1 MQLPYLKLALGA
13 SIVALAFILYLARY
27 VLSKPQGNETMARLS
42 RAVQEGALA
51 FLLREYRYVL
61 ATVAV
66 LAVGIGVVGSM
77 RPDLPL
83 GWPTSIAFVVGAIA
97 STCAGFL
104 GMYIATRSNART
116 TAAAQE
122 GGVKAALDIAIS
134 GGAVMGLGVAGIG
147 LLGLVI
153 VYKIFEGEAQIV
165 NGYAMG
171 ASLVALFARSGGGIY
186 TKGADMGA
194 DLVGKVEAGIPED
207 DPRNP
212 AVIADNV
219 GDNVGDVAG
228 LGADLLESY
237 VESII
242 ASLAVAAVISTVT
255 PGSTFVQAFPFMV
268 AAIGTLASVLGVMY
282 VKKFA
287 QANPQQALMNGTY
300 ISAALTII
308 GILLYAWA
316 FGSDYTLDSVKYSSW
331 GPAVAGILGILA
343 GAVVGFVSEYF
354 TSGKYKPVQ
363 DLAAGAQSGPAIA
376 VTGGTAVGMQST
388 ALPVLVLGISV
399 VLAYHFAGM
408 YGVAIAALGM
418 LATTGMVVA
427 VDSYGPIA
435 DNAGGIAEM
444 SHLDPSVRKITDN
457 LDAVGNTTAA
467 IGKGFAIGSAAFA
480 AIGLL
485 SAFML
490 ATHLSPE
497 DVSLLQP
504 NILAGVLIGGMLPF
518 LFCSLLFKAVGTCAY
533 AMIEEVR
540 RQFRDTPGL
549 REGREGVHPDST
561 KCVDIATK
569 GAIRGMM
576 LPGLLAIGFPVV
588 IGIVLGPE
596 GLAGALVGS
605 IVTGVML
612 GIQTANSGGAMD
624 NAKKYIEEG
633 HFGGKGS
640 EAHKAAVVGDTV
652 GDPLKDTVGPSIN
665 ILIKLMCVISLVL
678 APLFAVQ
685 AASDDLFAKYP
696 GVEEWVLD
704 QAVETNQ
711 VGEFEADW
719 VVVYANPEK
728 EISVRGFATKED
740 MEKELTERAAAAQP
754 QEMSV
759 YGAYHKGLKLSQE
772 WRVVPLLKPSES

>member
-1 MQLPYLKLALGA
+1 MEHFLWA
-13 SIVALAFILYLARY
+13 SGIASLCALAFVVYLISY

-51 FLLREYRYVL
+51 FLMREYRYVL
-61 ATVAV
+61 SATAIIAIVIAV
-66 LAVGIGVVGSM
+66 IGEM

-83 GWPTSIAFVVGAIA
+83 GWKTSIAFLMGAVA
-97 STCAGFL
+97 STMAGFL
-104 GMYIATRSNART
+104 GMFIATRSNART
-116 TAAAQE
+116 TAAAQT
-122 GGVKAALDIAIS
+122 GGVKGALDVAIS
-134 GGAVMGLGVAGIG
+134 GGAVMGMGVVGIA
-147 LLGLVI
+147 LLGLAI
-153 VYKIFEGEAQIV
+153 VYWLFNGESQII

-242 ASLAVAAVISTVT
+242 ASLAVAVMIIPSVAGSSYAISFPFFVAVI
-255 PGSTFVQAFPFMV
+255 GIF
-268 AAIGTLASVLGVMY
+268 ASIIGVMY
-282 VKKFA
+282 VKLFA
-287 QANPQQALMNGTY
+287 KSNPQGALMNGTY
-300 ISAALTII
+300 ISAALTMA
-308 GILLYAWA
+308 GIVAYAYYQGNE
-316 FGSDYTLDSVKYSSW
+316 FTLDKVTYMWW
-331 GPAVAGILGILA
+331 GPAAACILGIIS
-343 GAVVGFVSEYF
+343 GAVIGFVSEYF
-354 TSGKYKPVQ
+354 TSSKYKPVQ
-363 DLAAGAQSGPAIA
+363 KLAEGAQSGPAIA
-376 VTGGTAVGMQST
+376 VTEGTAVGMQST
-388 ALPVLVLGISV
+388 ALPLI
-399 VLAYHFAGM
+399 VLAIAVVMAYYFCGM

-444 SHLDPSVRKITDN
+444 AHLDPSVRKITDN

-490 ATHLSPE
+490 AAKLDPLH
-497 DVSLLQP
+497 VSLLDP
-504 NILAGVLIGGMLPF
+504 KILAGILIGGMLPF
-518 LFCSLLFKAVGTCAY
+518 LFSSMLFRAVGKCAY

-540 RQFRDTPGL
+540 RQFREIPGL
-549 REGREGVHPDST
+549 KEGQEGVHPDST
-561 KCVDIATK
+561 TCVAIATS

-576 LPGLLAIGFPVV
+576 LPGILAIIVPVIMGV
-588 IGIVLGPE
+588 VLGAA
-596 GLAGALVGS
+596 GLAGMLVGA

-678 APLFAVQ
+678 APVFMIDALSPEDA
-685 AASDDLFAKYP
+685 AKYP
-696 GVEEWVLD
+696 AVSKDVLD
-704 QAVETNQ
+704 AVYEA
-711 VGEFEADW
+711 GMIDAFDAEFT
-719 VVVYANPEK
+719 VVYKADSNLKNVKAE
-728 EISVRGFATKED
+728 GFSSSDEMMKVLVEYYQSDDRAKWP
-740 MEKELTERAAAAQP
+740 LTD
-754 QEMSV
+754 V
-759 YGAYHKGLKLSQE
+759 YRKG
-772 WRVVPLLKPSES
+772 VPLDVEITVKLGDKS

>member
-1 MQLPYLKLALGA
+1 MMQLPFLKISMGA
-13 SIVALAFILYLARY
+13 SILALAFVVYLARY
-27 VLSKPQGNETMARLS
+27 VLSKPQGSETMARLS
-42 RAVQEGALA
+42 RAIQEGAQA

-61 ATVAV
+61 TTVAV
-66 LAVGIGVVGSM
+66 LAIAIGIVGSM

-83 GWPTSIAFVVGAIA
+83 GWNTSIAFVIGAIA

-116 TAAAQE
+116 TAAAE
-122 GGVKAALDIAIS
+122 SGGVKAALDVAIS
-134 GGAVMGLGVAGIG
+134 GGAVMGLGVVGIA
-147 LLGLVI
+147 LLGLVL
-153 VYKIFEGEAQIV
+153 VYYIFEGESQIV

-242 ASLAVAAVISTVT
+242 ASLAVAFVIV
-255 PGSTFVQAFPFMV
+255 PLAGGSGYVQAFPFMT
-268 AAIGTLASVLGVMY
+268 AAIGIVASILGVLY
-282 VKKFA
+282 VKKYA
-287 QANPQQALMNGTY
+287 QSNPQQALMNGTY
-300 ISAALTII
+300 ISAGLC
-308 GILLYAWA
+308 ILGVLAYAWL
-316 FGSDYTLDSVKYSSW
+316 FGSSFKLDNVEYAWW
-331 GPAVAGILGILA
+331 GPALACIFGIAA
-343 GAVVGFVSEYF
+343 GAAIGFVSEYF
-354 TSGKYKPVQ
+354 TSGKYRPVQ
-363 DLAAGAQSGPAIA
+363 KLAEEAQSGPAIA
-376 VTGGTAVGMQST
+376 VTGGTAIGMQST
-388 ALPVLVLGISV
+388 ALPALVLALAV
-399 VLAYHFAGM
+399 VGAYYCAGM
-408 YGVAIAALGM
+408 YGIAIAALGM

-444 SHLDPSVRKITDN
+444 SHLDPGVRKITDN

-490 ATHLSPE
+490 AANLKPDHVT
-497 DVSLLQP
+497 LLEP
-504 NILAGVLIGGMLPF
+504 KILAGILIGGMLPF
-518 LFCSLLFKAVGTCAY
+518 LFSSMLFKAVGTCAY

-540 RQFRDTPGL
+540 RQFRDIPGL
-549 REGREGVHPDST
+549 REGREDVHPDST
-561 KCVDIATK
+561 KCVDIATA
-569 GAIRGMM
+569 GAIRGMI
-576 LPGLLAIGFPVV
+576 LPGLLAIVFPVI
-588 IGIVLGPE
+588 IGVALGAA
-596 GLAGALVGS
+596 GLAGMLVGA

-678 APLFAVQ
+678 APIFAVQ
-685 AASDDLFAKYP
+685 AANPDTLKQYP
-696 GVEEWVLD
+696 GVEQWVLD
-704 QAVETNQ
+704 KAVETAQ
-711 VGEFEADW
+711 VDKFAADW
-719 VVVYANPEK
+719 VVVYANK
-728 EISVRGFATKED
+728 SKDISVRGFASKEA
-740 MEKELTERAAAAQP
+740 MLRELNERAADP
-754 QEMSV
+754 QDMNI
-759 YGAYHKGLKLSQE
+759 YGAYHKGQKLSQE
-772 WRVVPLLKPSES
+772 WTLAPLLKP